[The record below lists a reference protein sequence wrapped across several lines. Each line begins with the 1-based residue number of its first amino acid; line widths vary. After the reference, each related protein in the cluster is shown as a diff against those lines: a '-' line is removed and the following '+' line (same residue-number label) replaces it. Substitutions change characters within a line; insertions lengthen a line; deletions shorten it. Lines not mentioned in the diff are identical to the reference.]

1 MAYIGQKPA
10 TTITTP
16 TSQSFN
22 GNGSTTAFTLN
33 KGVTVGEELEV
44 FVDNVQQQPGSTF
57 SYTATGTTLT
67 FDEAPP
73 SGTDNV
79 YVIYRGQS
87 NINTRLEHSSDT
99 ALSATTGT
107 FSGAI
112 TTNGATV
119 ATTGKAIAMA
129 IVFGG

>member
-1 MAYIGQKPA
+1 M
-10 TTITTP
+10 
-16 TSQSFN
+16 
-22 GNGSTTAFTLN
+22 
-33 KGVTVGEELEV
+33 TVGEELEV

-73 SGTDNV
+73 TGTDNV

-112 TTNGATV
+112 TTNGADV

>member
-10 TTITTP
+10 TTITVP

-22 GNGSTTAFTLN
+22 GDGSTTAFTLN

-57 SYTATGTTLT
+57 SYTATGTALT

-73 SGTDNV
+73 TGTDNV

-87 NINTRLEHSSDT
+87 NINTRLEHSSD
-99 ALSATTGT
+99 GT
-107 FSGAI
+107 
-112 TTNGATV
+112 V
-119 ATTGKAIAMA
+119 
-129 IVFGG
+129 

>member
-10 TTITTP
+10 TTITVP

-22 GNGSTTAFTLN
+22 GDGSTTAFTLN

-73 SGTDNV
+73 TGTDNV

-87 NINTRLEHSSDT
+87 NINTRLEHSLTRHCLPQQEPLAGRLQLT
-99 ALSATTGT
+99 ARQSPQQE
-107 FSGAI
+107 
-112 TTNGATV
+112 
-119 ATTGKAIAMA
+119 KR
-129 IVFGG
+129 